1 MSAIDI
7 FRRPMSWY
15 RSLSVDLPGVLE
27 RTSERGDWAAKA
39 VLILAPLWLTPQ
51 RYGSLSRMR
60 HPMRVLGSLWMAA
73 SLWTLASRLSFPE
86 IFVTLAPR
94 VDEIGRAMG
103 YWDPAWAGTAAAILF
118 GVVTFGLFGAAGV
131 SNYALAYAARRIS
144 EALGFH
150 QGQSPPLGYH
160 VLTAAGHLASLS
172 FIMLLIYAVFSVN
185 AGLVVWLS
193 RPEPLQ
199 TVLVLGGGGVGLA
212 TGVASRSIYMIRA
225 AQIYGSVRRALL
237 CQVLAPAVLL
247 VFALILLRI

>member
-7 FRRPMSWY
+7 FRRPMSWC

-27 RTSERGDWAAKA
+27 RTSERGDWAAKT
-39 VLILAPLWLTPQ
+39 VLILAPLWLTP
-51 RYGSLSRMR
+51 RLYGSLSKMR

-73 SLWTLASRLSFPE
+73 GLWTLVSRLSFPE
-86 IFVTLAPR
+86 IFATLTPR

-103 YWDPAWAGTAAAILF
+103 YWDPAWAETAAGILF
-118 GVVTFGLFGAAGV
+118 GAVTFGLFGTAGV
-131 SNYALAYAARRIS
+131 SNCALAYAARRIS

-150 QGQSPPLGYH
+150 QSQSPPPGYH

-199 TVLVLGGGGVGLA
+199 TVLVLGACGVALA
-212 TGVASRSIYMIRA
+212 TGAASRAIYTIRA
-225 AQIYGSVRRALL
+225 EQIYGSSRRALV
-237 CQVLAPAVLL
+237 CQILALAVLL
-247 VFALILLRI
+247 VFAVMLLRI